1 MNKAQISFDLNTK
14 KFIAAFGDVV
24 IAKGNFR
31 EYVAAVIE
39 RGLSKKAAKLGV
51 TLVEHI
57 NVENDPAPL
66 KRTVKA
72 VVMVPVVETFTVTRK
87 KDGAVIAS
95 GVTKAEA
102 EELVAKAA
110 KAKKAALTFA

>member
-72 VVMVPVVETFTVTRK
+72 VVMVPVEIFTVTRK